1 MTSIEPGSGPSS
13 VGSPSPADTAAAP
26 VASVPAPARPLA
38 GRRALITGASRGIG
52 ADIARAYAA
61 AGADLV
67 LTARD
72 AATLEEPA
80 RRLTAE
86 HGVRIAV
93 LAADLADP
101 DVPDRLWDEASALLA
116 ETAGADGRVDGGA
129 GAAGLDVL
137 VNNAG
142 LSHPEMVDQLDTAH
156 FDETLRVN
164 LRAPALL
171 AARAGAAMAEA
182 GGGAIVTI
190 ASAAALRPLA
200 EHYAYSTAKA
210 GLVMAT
216 RTLALELGSR
226 GVRANSICPTVV
238 LTDMGQTVWGEQPTK
253 AAPMLARIPQ
263 DRFAQPRE
271 VSDVAVWLASDAASM
286 VNGAEIPVDGGYL
299 VS

>member
-1 MTSIEPGSGPSS
+1 M
-13 VGSPSPADTAAAP
+13 SPEQQ
-26 VASVPAPARPLA
+26 RPLSS
-38 GRRALITGASRGIG
+38 RKALITGASRGIG
-52 ADIARAYAA
+52 ADIARAFAA

-72 AATLEEPA
+72 GAALEAPA
-80 RRLTAE
+80 ARLTAE
-86 HGVRIAV
+86 HGVRTAV
-93 LAADLADP
+93 LSADLADP
-101 DVPDRLWDEASALLA
+101 EVPDRVWDEANSLI
-116 ETAGADGRVDGGA
+116 D
-129 GAAGLDVL
+129 GLDVL

-142 LSHPEMVDQLDTAH
+142 LSHPESIEALDTAH
-156 FDETLRVN
+156 FDETMQVN

-171 AARAGAAMAEA
+171 AARAGAAMAA
-182 GGGAIVTI
+182 SGGGAILTI

-216 RTLALELGSR
+216 RTLALELGER

-238 LTDMGQTVWGEQPTK
+238 LTDMGQTVWGEQPAK

-263 DRFAQPRE
+263 SRFAQPRE

>member
-1 MTSIEPGSGPSS
+1 M
-13 VGSPSPADTAAAP
+13 SPEQQQ
-26 VASVPAPARPLA
+26 RPLSS
-38 GRRALITGASRGIG
+38 RKALITGASRGIG
-52 ADIARAYAA
+52 ADIARAFAA

-72 AATLEEPA
+72 GATLEAPA
-80 RRLTAE
+80 ARLAAE
-86 HGVRIAV
+86 HGVRTAV
-93 LAADLADP
+93 LSADLADP
-101 DVPDRLWDEASALLA
+101 EVPDRLWDEANSLI
-116 ETAGADGRVDGGA
+116 D
-129 GAAGLDVL
+129 GLDVL

-142 LSHPEMVDQLDTAH
+142 LSHPESIEALDTAH
-156 FDETLRVN
+156 FDETMQVN

-171 AARAGAAMAEA
+171 AARAGAAMAA
-182 GGGAIVTI
+182 SGGGAILTI

-216 RTLALELGSR
+216 RTLALELGER

-238 LTDMGQTVWGEQPTK
+238 LTDMGQKVWGEQPAK

-263 DRFAQPRE
+263 SRFAQPRE